1 MSEQDK
7 KIVIVSNLSST
18 TTKTQLENIFSA
30 YGKVDQVELMSG
42 QAKVTF
48 EDENAALRAI
58 QQRYDQSTTAVSDSL
73 EVQSLAMKNSKQY
86 IRGAISTQFLPL
98 TQNMLEELQKAL
110 APYNYMNIYHDDHDW
125 HILFPSKSTALEA
138 QKCVKTITGYSVDI
152 RIEPE
157 TSSLI
162 KDYVDLFIKD
172 AGSAPLP
179 TCDFL
184 APSSTAE
191 AIPLK
196 IETQNKRKR
205 NSNSKLADPPSK
217 KKKSLDDSEK
227 APVGVSENILN
238 NNTSSSSI
246 SSSNSSSN
254 NSSNN
259 HSNVG
264 GSNNDDTDEDDDE
277 ASTTSDLDEMTMEE
291 LLENI
296 DQVDEEE
303 ELWLNEPIQEIE
315 LDKDWDPFYQTK
327 DTEDLKYLRI
337 ALIEKV
343 QSGLKQELLDSLK
356 KEDDPSDALG
366 QSARTRAYSPIP
378 ESVKATYLNRN
389 RALTVDN
396 KVTTSSR
403 STRVNNRRLVSG
415 MMIQNKTM
423 AESDLLK
430 FNQLKKRKKRLIFAK
445 SPIHEWGLYA
455 GEHIDAHDI
464 VIEYIGEVIRQQVAE
479 IREKHYERIGI
490 GSSYLFRVDDDM
502 VIDATKKGGMA
513 RFINHCC
520 TPNCSAKIITV
531 DKQKKVV
538 IYANRDIEP
547 GEEITYDYKFPIE
560 ADKIPCFCGSKFC
573 KGS

>member
-42 QAKVTF
+42 LAKVTF
-48 EDENAALRAI
+48 EDESDALRAI
-58 QQRYDQSTTAVSDSL
+58 QQYNDQSATAVSDSL
-73 EVQSLAMKNSKQY
+73 EVQSLGQAMKNSKQY
-86 IRGAISTQFLPL
+86 VRGAISTQFLPL

-125 HILFPSKSTALEA
+125 YILFPSKSTALEA

-184 APSSTAE
+184 APSTTTE
-191 AIPLK
+191 ATPLK

-217 KKKSLDDSEK
+217 KKRSLDDSEK
-227 APVGVSENILN
+227 APVSVSENILN

-246 SSSNSSSN
+246 SSSISSSSSSSSSSN
-254 NSSNN
+254 SSNSSNN

-264 GSNNDDTDEDDDE
+264 GSNNDDTDEDDEE

-337 ALIEKV
+337 ALIEK
-343 QSGLKQELLDSLK
+343 S
-356 KEDDPSDALG
+356 
-366 QSARTRAYSPIP
+366 YW
-378 ESVKATYLNRN
+378 
-389 RALTVDN
+389 
-396 KVTTSSR
+396 
-403 STRVNNRRLVSG
+403 
-415 MMIQNKTM
+415 
-423 AESDLLK
+423 
-430 FNQLKKRKKRLIFAK
+430 
-445 SPIHEWGLYA
+445 IH
-455 GEHIDAHDI
+455 
-464 VIEYIGEVIRQQVAE
+464 
-479 IREKHYERIGI
+479 
-490 GSSYLFRVDDDM
+490 
-502 VIDATKKGGMA
+502 
-513 RFINHCC
+513 
-520 TPNCSAKIITV
+520 
-531 DKQKKVV
+531 
-538 IYANRDIEP
+538 
-547 GEEITYDYKFPIE
+547 
-560 ADKIPCFCGSKFC
+560 
-573 KGS
+573 